1 MKYLV
6 LVFFLFGC
14 YTPKKA
20 DRQLDKVNDEYPEKI
35 AALCTK
41 EYPIKY
47 KRDTVTEV
55 YYDLIEVECPEYVQ
69 ETVHDTITYRD
80 TIFTKVIKTLPAK
93 VVTITKTV
101 EDSAKIKVLT
111 HELITAK
118 NGHEKHKQA
127 SNNKFMWILVAIIV
141 GLVLYI
147 IKKK

>member
-1 MKYLV
+1 
-6 LVFFLFGC
+6 
-14 YTPKKA
+14 
-20 DRQLDKVNDEYPEKI
+20 
-35 AALCTK
+35 
-41 EYPIKY
+41 
-47 KRDTVTEV
+47 
-55 YYDLIEVECPEYVQ
+55 
-69 ETVHDTITYRD
+69 
-80 TIFTKVIKTLPAK
+80 
-93 VVTITKTV
+93 VTITKTV